1 VIERVCRSYWW
12 SGNPALSLPKY
23 ILKFGIFLNVKKQK
37 KFMPNIAGRRADA
50 LLVAIYRPGSSVQ
63 PTSCRCSRQQ
73 HVGKW
78 GINDGRGTDRTAREH
93 STF

>member
-1 VIERVCRSYWW
+1 
-12 SGNPALSLPKY
+12 
-23 ILKFGIFLNVKKQK
+23 
-37 KFMPNIAGRRADA
+37 MPNIAGRRADA